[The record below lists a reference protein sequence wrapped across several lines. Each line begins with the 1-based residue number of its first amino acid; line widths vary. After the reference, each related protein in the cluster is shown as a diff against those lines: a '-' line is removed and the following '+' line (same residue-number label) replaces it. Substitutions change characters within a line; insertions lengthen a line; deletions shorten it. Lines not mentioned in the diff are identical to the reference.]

1 MAYTGAWVRQRLPS
15 TLVPLQPQPDPEHL
29 TPTAEPDL
37 ASGQQPLWVAT
48 DHGAPTLP
56 DHLVGDSPAGNTS
69 AGGPI
74 DHTPDDPG
82 FGVGGG
88 HGQTTLEAQAV
99 RGELH
104 GEDLGAVA
112 AHQYVPKTDRDG
124 TWYLDQIPDV
134 VGDGDSPAT
143 LQLDRTGVGQP
154 NDPEARLAFRW
165 KRWVDRHIDM
175 HRYGVIYR
183 PRVVVAADAQ
193 IPQPPVGQPT
203 QLDSPYPTMVK
214 MGTPDAFVAPQL
226 RRSPDPWDQPI
237 TGDGVTGGPFGLTSW
252 GL

>member
-1 MAYTGAWVRQRLPS
+1 MTYSGAWVRQRLPS
-15 TLVPLQPQPDPEHL
+15 QLVPLQTPPDPEHL

-48 DHGAPTLP
+48 DFGPTLP
-56 DHLVGDSPAGNTS
+56 DHLVGDSPAGS
-69 AGGPI
+69 IAPGGPI
-74 DHTPDDPG
+74 DHTPDDPE

-88 HGQTTLEAQAV
+88 HGQTTLEAQYV
-99 RGELH
+99 RGVLH

-112 AHQYVPKTDRDG
+112 AHQYVAKTDRDG
-124 TWYLDQIPDV
+124 TYNLARIDDT

-165 KRWVDRHIDM
+165 KRWVDRYIDM
-175 HRYGVIYR
+175 HRYPVTYR
-183 PRVVVAADAQ
+183 PRAVVAASAQ
-193 IPQPPVGQPT
+193 HSQPPVRDAT
-203 QLDSPYPTMVK
+203 QLDSPYPTNVR
-214 MGTPDAFVAPQL
+214 MGTPDSFVYPQV
-226 RRSPDPWDQPI
+226 RRTPDPWDQQLA
-237 TGDGVTGGPFGLTSW
+237 GDGVSGGPFGLTSW